1 MQGAQLISASRT
13 GIVADASL
21 FCMQNE
27 MCNMYMMVTS
37 EIPYFM
43 SCGNR

>member
-1 MQGAQLISASRT
+1 
-13 GIVADASL
+13 
-21 FCMQNE
+21 MQNE

-43 SCGNR
+43 SCGNRRVLQQLCPSNEV